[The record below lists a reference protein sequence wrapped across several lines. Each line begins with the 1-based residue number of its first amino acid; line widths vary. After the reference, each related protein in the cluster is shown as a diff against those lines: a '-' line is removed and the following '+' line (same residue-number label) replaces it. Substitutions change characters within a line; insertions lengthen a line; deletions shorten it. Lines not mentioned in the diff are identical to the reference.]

1 MTKTV
6 DTIKLTQAQYEDI
19 KEKALKR
26 EIDFAGRLFLEK
38 YNEKFLKLV
47 AHFQKLKDGGT
58 TKFHIKDKDVI
69 YDCRLGG
76 VAGNLETTDF
86 GSYKGNTP
94 PDNIVMVDFAGF
106 AGEYPSF
113 QELGYF
119 INMAGDY
126 QLRYLNKSY
135 CGIIFRDNGIL
146 KRLDT
151 YDYCNSQ
158 IMGSSNGR
166 CNDYHVLFP
175 VHHFH
180 GVDANITTV
189 QAVLDLLLHALIPS
203 KSIFETQE
211 QYDDFQKLVLLF
223 KKPEIIPRKYRKGI
237 FSSAV
242 KILQEI
248 FGKSEQAK
256 EYHIGVDLDLI
267 YKEACEGKKPFFMNE
282 QRYQKLMNPVV
293 QADKDQ
299 VKDFVD
305 SLLECDYNR
314 ACLDRYDENIL
325 LDPNRGHWD
334 LWDINEKFSDE
345 KCDNIIKL
353 PKPLVARNPVDDINS
368 GIVAIDFGTK
378 STVVVYKNETSE
390 ILPLQVGSGNYAGG
404 VKRENYENPTIV
416 QFIDIESFMKAYK
429 AKAGR
434 PNTSYETVTVSSNAK
449 QNLDVSSSTEY
460 YSFFD
465 ELKQWCGGSKE
476 KVKIEDK
483 KGNTYDLPAYLDL
496 LETDIDPIEIYAYYL
511 GLYIN
516 NMLQEKHIFMHYI
529 MSFPVNY
536 ERNIRE
542 KLLRSFAKGL
552 KKSLPTALLSN
563 DEAMK
568 RFKVVEGATEPAAYA
583 CTALSEFGFSPV
595 DEEQNYYG
603 VFDFGGGTTDFDFGW
618 LEELDDGRYDYKLT
632 HFGENGDRTLGG
644 ENILK
649 LLAFEVFAANYE
661 SLLKVD
667 DQGSKIPFCK
677 APDSTSFVG
686 SEAIIRESREAK
698 QNMHNLMEKL
708 RPVWENPTAEY
719 TKDIFE
725 KRQIEVNLFTDKG
738 EQKPNFL
745 LELKDLDLPA
755 IIRKRIDKG
764 INNFFVSLNEAFRLS
779 PDIVKPLSQIDT
791 FYIFMAG
798 NASKSALVKEIFA
811 EYTDGSKPK
820 AQTLLGVLQGG
831 KMPKFLLLPP
841 LGTEEADN
849 VIKRSINI
857 ITENVASY
865 EQVDNVQKSDE
876 DAAAM
881 QDKDGADSS
890 KQAAEN
896 AQERNDDNLLRPTGK
911 TGVAYG
917 LLETCAGGSI
927 KVVNIT
933 NNCDKEVAFQYYIGR
948 SRKKKFYTVL
958 GHGASYNQWV
968 DFMDA
973 SDDFDILYT
982 TQPAAANNNAP
993 LTIAKR
999 KHIVLTEKMPDCRVY
1014 IKPVA
1019 STAIVYTIA
1028 KKQEECPKNE
1038 DAGELIRIDFD

>member
-6 DTIKLTQAQYEDI
+6 DMIKLPKVKYENIQKKMLQALIEKQGESISDAYCDVWNYVDDIRFDNEYNNIGYCQGNSSFKQMLCSVYIKNKDLYYDFRLCGLRANIEDH
-19 KEKALKR
+19 
-26 EIDFAGRLFLEK
+26 D
-38 YNEKFLKLV
+38 Y
-47 AHFQKLKDGGT
+47 
-58 TKFHIKDKDVI
+58 
-69 YDCRLGG
+69 
-76 VAGNLETTDF
+76 
-86 GSYKGNTP
+86 GSYDGSTSPEYVK
-94 PDNIVMVDFAGF
+94 MEDFCGF
-106 AGEYPSF
+106 SGEFPSF
-113 QELGYF
+113 KEIKYF
-119 INMAGDY
+119 FETSGDY
-126 QLRYLNKSY
+126 QITYNDRSYNGVIFAEGQTLR
-135 CGIIFRDNGIL
+135 
-146 KRLDT
+146 RLTT
-151 YDYCNSQ
+151 YNNCDIQN
-158 IMGSSNGR
+158 MGSGNGR
-166 CNDYHVLFP
+166 YYERQMVFP
-175 VHHFH
+175 VHHLH
-180 GVDANITTV
+180 GIDVESTEVSTSQILADFLKYNLIPDDHWFIDDKIRESFSYLISICNG
-189 QAVLDLLLHALIPS
+189 QYKYFKDENDENDENDEIVLDL
-203 KSIFETQE
+203 E
-211 QYDDFQKLVLLF
+211 
-223 KKPEIIPRKYRKGI
+223 
-237 FSSAV
+237 
-242 KILQEI
+242 
-248 FGKSEQAK
+248 
-256 EYHIGVDLDLI
+256 LI
-267 YKEACEGKKPFFMNE
+267 YKEALEGKIPFFMTEREYN
-282 QRYQKLMNPVV
+282 KIMSTVI
-293 QADKDQ
+293 QADIEEVQ
-299 VKDFVD
+299 DFVD
-305 SLLECDYNR
+305 SFLECDYNR
-314 ACLDRYDENIL
+314 AGIDRYDENIL
-325 LDPNRGHWD
+325 IDPNRGHWD
-334 LWDINEKFSDE
+334 LWDMD
-345 KCDNIIKL
+345 DNSADDGGIVKL
-353 PKPLVARNPVDDINS
+353 SKPWVARNPVADINS

-378 STVVVYKNETSE
+378 STVVVYKNENSE

-404 VKRENYENPTIV
+404 IKKENYENPTIV
-416 QFIDIESFMKAYK
+416 QFLDINSFMKAYN

-434 PNTSYETVTVSSNAK
+434 PDTSYEDITVSSNAK

-465 ELKQWCGGSKE
+465 ELKQWCGGSRE

-483 KGNTYDLPAYLDL
+483 QGNTYDLPAYLDL
-496 LETDIDPIEIYAYYL
+496 LDTDIDPIEIYAYYL

-563 DEAMK
+563 EEAMK

-708 RPVWENPTAEY
+708 RPVWENPTAEC
-719 TKDIFE
+719 TKNIFE

-779 PDIVKPLSQIDT
+779 SDIVKPLSQIDT

-798 NASKSALVKEIFA
+798 NASKSALVKEVFA

-831 KMPKFLLLPP
+831 KMPKFMLLPP
-841 LGTEEADN
+841 LGTAEADN
-849 VIKRSINI
+849 IIKRSINI
-857 ITENVASY
+857 ITENVASD

-881 QDKDGADSS
+881 QDKPGADSS

-896 AQERNDDNLLRPTGK
+896 AQERNDENLLRPTGK

>member
-1 MTKTV
+1 MTKNI
-6 DTIKLTQAQYEDI
+6 DTIKLPKKKYETI
-19 KEKALKR
+19 KKMALKR
-26 EIDFAGRLFLEK
+26 AIEAAGKKTLDEYNQKFSFLVEYFQRK
-38 YNEKFLKLV
+38 ISSG
-47 AHFQKLKDGGT
+47 HFQYCIEGE
-58 TKFHIKDKDVI
+58 DVI
-69 YDCRLGG
+69 YDCRIGG
-76 VAGNLETTDF
+76 LTGNRDKTEYDSYTTGDPLELLEM
-86 GSYKGNTP
+86 
-94 PDNIVMVDFAGF
+94 PDLAGF
-106 AGEYPSF
+106 SGEFPTF
-113 QELGYF
+113 KELGCF
-119 INMAGDY
+119 ILTTGDY
-126 QLRYLNKSY
+126 PLHYLGHTY
-135 CGIIFRDNGIL
+135 TGIIFQDDAIL
-146 KRLDT
+146 KVINTWESCRT
-151 YDYCNSQ
+151 YPLAQCNR
-158 IMGSSNGR
+158 GLE
-166 CNDYHVLFP
+166 YLLVP

-180 GVDANITTV
+180 GIDANITANQV
-189 QAVLDLLLHALIPS
+189 VLDLLLYDLPIS
-203 KSIFETQE
+203 KTIFENKN
-211 QYDDFQKLVLLF
+211 QYEKFTTLL
-223 KKPEIIPRKYRKGI
+223 
-237 FSSAV
+237 
-242 KILQEI
+242 
-248 FGKSEQAK
+248 
-256 EYHIGVDLDLI
+256 
-267 YKEACEGKKPFFMNE
+267 EACKLSGITADGDKLGLDIDLLYREALNGKKPFFMTE
-282 QRYQKLMNPVV
+282 
-293 QADKDQ
+293 ADYKGLIDGTATADETQ
-299 VKDFVD
+299 LKELVD
-305 SLLECDYNR
+305 SLLLCDYNR
-314 ACLDRYDENIL
+314 ACLDAYDNNL
-325 LDPNRGHWD
+325 LIDPNRGHWD
-334 LWDINEKFSDE
+334 LWDMDD
-345 KCDNIIKL
+345 DNSADGGTIKL
-353 PKPLVARNPVDDINS
+353 PKSWIARNPVADINS

-378 STVVVYKNETSE
+378 STVVVYKNENSE

-404 VKRENYENPTIV
+404 IKKENYENPTIV
-416 QFIDIESFMKAYK
+416 QFLDINSFMKAYN

-434 PNTSYETVTVSSNAK
+434 PDTSYEDITVSSNAK
-449 QNLDVSSSTEY
+449 QNLDVSSSTDY

-496 LETDIDPIEIYAYYL
+496 LDTDIDPIEIYAYYL

-542 KLLRSFAKGL
+542 KLLGSFARGL
-552 KKSLPTALLSN
+552 KKSLPMALLN
-563 DEAMK
+563 NEEAMK

-583 CTALSEFGFSPV
+583 CTALREFGFDPV
-595 DEEQNYYG
+595 DEEQDYYG

-708 RPVWENPTAEY
+708 RPVWENPTAEC

-779 PDIVKPLSQIDT
+779 SDIVKPLSQIDT

-798 NASKSALVKEIFA
+798 NASKSALVKEVFA

-841 LGTEEADN
+841 LGTAEADKI
-849 VIKRSINI
+849 IKRSINI
-857 ITENVASY
+857 ITENVAAD

-876 DAAAM
+876 DVATM
-881 QDKDGADSS
+881 QDKPGADSS

-896 AQERNDDNLLRPTGK
+896 AQERNDENLLRPTGK

-1028 KKQEECPKNE
+1028 KKQEQCPKNE

>member
-1 MTKTV
+1 MTKNI
-6 DTIKLTQAQYEDI
+6 DAIKLSKKKYEAVKKIVLKQAVESAGKKTLDEYNKKFSFLVEYFQRAISNGKVQYYIES
-19 KEKALKR
+19 
-26 EIDFAGRLFLEK
+26 
-38 YNEKFLKLV
+38 
-47 AHFQKLKDGGT
+47 
-58 TKFHIKDKDVI
+58 KDVT

-76 VAGNLETTDF
+76 LTGNWDKTEY
-86 GSYKGNTP
+86 GSYRGDTSPYKVKV
-94 PDNIVMVDFAGF
+94 PDLAGF
-106 AGEYPSF
+106 LGELPSLK
-113 QELGYF
+113 ELGYF
-119 INMAGDY
+119 IRTSGSTY
-126 QLRYLNKSY
+126 WVRY
-135 CGIIFRDNGIL
+135 CGKDYAGVIFRDGTQL
-146 KRLDT
+146 KRIDT
-151 YDYCNSQ
+151 AH
-158 IMGSSNGR
+158 SSNFYSYNMGETGGYY
-166 CNDYHVLFP
+166 DSQFLLFP

-180 GVDANITTV
+180 GIDANITANQV
-189 QAVLDLLLHALIPS
+189 VLDLLMHDLPVS
-203 KSIFETQE
+203 ETAFANKT
-211 QYDDFQKLVLLF
+211 QY
-223 KKPEIIPRKYRKGI
+223 
-237 FSSAV
+237 
-242 KILQEI
+242 EI
-248 FGKSEQAK
+248 FTNLLESWKLPGITADGDKLGLD
-256 EYHIGVDLDLI
+256 IDLL
-267 YKEACEGKKPFFMNE
+267 YREALNGKKPFFMNE
-282 QRYQKLMNPVV
+282 ADYKAIINGTATADEV
-293 QADKDQ
+293 QLKDL
-299 VKDFVD
+299 VD
-305 SLLECDYNR
+305 NLLNCDYNR
-314 ACLDRYDENIL
+314 ACLDPYDNNL
-325 LDPNRGHWD
+325 LIDPNRGHWD
-334 LWDINEKFSDE
+334 LWDMD
-345 KCDNIIKL
+345 DNGSADGGIVKL
-353 PKPLVARNPVDDINS
+353 PKPWVARNPVADINS

-378 STVVVYKNETSE
+378 STVVVYKNENSE

-404 VKRENYENPTIV
+404 IKKENYENPTIV
-416 QFIDIESFMKAYK
+416 QFLDINSFMKAYN

-434 PNTSYETVTVSSNAK
+434 PYTSYEDITVSSNAK

-465 ELKQWCGGSKE
+465 ELKQWCGGSRE

-483 KGNTYDLPAYLDL
+483 QGNTYDLPAYLDL
-496 LETDIDPIEIYAYYL
+496 LDTDIDPIEIYAYYL

-542 KLLRSFAKGL
+542 KLLRSFANGL

-583 CTALSEFGFSPV
+583 CTALMEFGCSPV

-708 RPVWENPTAEY
+708 RPVWENPTAEC

-841 LGTEEADN
+841 LGTAEADN
-849 VIKRSINI
+849 IIKRSINI
-857 ITENVASY
+857 ITENVASD

-876 DAAAM
+876 DVATM
-881 QDKDGADSS
+881 QDKPGADSS

-896 AQERNDDNLLRPTGK
+896 AQERNDENLLRPTGK

>member
-1 MTKTV
+1 MLCRI
-6 DTIKLTQAQYEDI
+6 TIIYRIHISIE
-19 KEKALKR
+19 
-26 EIDFAGRLFLEK
+26 
-38 YNEKFLKLV
+38 
-47 AHFQKLKDGGT
+47 HFP
-58 TKFHIKDKDVI
+58 
-69 YDCRLGG
+69 Y
-76 VAGNLETTDF
+76 
-86 GSYKGNTP
+86 
-94 PDNIVMVDFAGF
+94 
-106 AGEYPSF
+106 
-113 QELGYF
+113 
-119 INMAGDY
+119 
-126 QLRYLNKSY
+126 
-135 CGIIFRDNGIL
+135 IF
-146 KRLDT
+146 
-151 YDYCNSQ
+151 
-158 IMGSSNGR
+158 
-166 CNDYHVLFP
+166 V
-175 VHHFH
+175 
-180 GVDANITTV
+180 
-189 QAVLDLLLHALIPS
+189 
-203 KSIFETQE
+203 
-211 QYDDFQKLVLLF
+211 
-223 KKPEIIPRKYRKGI
+223 
-237 FSSAV
+237 
-242 KILQEI
+242 
-248 FGKSEQAK
+248 
-256 EYHIGVDLDLI
+256 
-267 YKEACEGKKPFFMNE
+267 
-282 QRYQKLMNPVV
+282 
-293 QADKDQ
+293 
-299 VKDFVD
+299 
-305 SLLECDYNR
+305 
-314 ACLDRYDENIL
+314 
-325 LDPNRGHWD
+325 
-334 LWDINEKFSDE
+334 
-345 KCDNIIKL
+345 
-353 PKPLVARNPVDDINS
+353 
-368 GIVAIDFGTK
+368 
-378 STVVVYKNETSE
+378 
-390 ILPLQVGSGNYAGG
+390 
-404 VKRENYENPTIV
+404 
-416 QFIDIESFMKAYK
+416 
-429 AKAGR
+429 
-434 PNTSYETVTVSSNAK
+434 
-449 QNLDVSSSTEY
+449 
-460 YSFFD
+460 
-465 ELKQWCGGSKE
+465 
-476 KVKIEDK
+476 
-483 KGNTYDLPAYLDL
+483 
-496 LETDIDPIEIYAYYL
+496 
-511 GLYIN
+511 
-516 NMLQEKHIFMHYI
+516 YI

-583 CTALSEFGFSPV
+583 CTALMEFGFSPV

-708 RPVWENPTAEY
+708 RPVWENPTAEC

-798 NASKSALVKEIFA
+798 NASKSALVKEVFA

-831 KMPKFLLLPP
+831 KMPKFMLLPP
-841 LGTEEADN
+841 LGTAEADKI
-849 VIKRSINI
+849 IKRSINI
-857 ITENVASY
+857 ITENVASD

-876 DAAAM
+876 DVATM
-881 QDKDGADSS
+881 QDKPGADSS

-896 AQERNDDNLLRPTGK
+896 AQERNDENLLRPTGK

>member
-26 EIDFAGRLFLEK
+26 AISDRGAKALET
-38 YNEKFLKLV
+38 YNEKLLRL
-47 AHFQKLKDGGT
+47 AIHFQNLNDNGT

-76 VAGNLETTDF
+76 VAGNLKTTNF
-86 GSYKGNTP
+86 GYYRGNTP

-106 AGEYPSF
+106 AGEFPTLH
-113 QELGYF
+113 ELEYF
-119 INMAGDY
+119 IETSGDY
-126 QLRYLNKSY
+126 KLYYNNKSY
-135 CGIIFRDNGIL
+135 CGIIFLGEDGVI

-151 YDYCNSQ
+151 YDYCHIQS
-158 IMGSSNGR
+158 MGSGVGR
-166 CNDYHVLFP
+166 WDDDHVLFP

-180 GVDANITTV
+180 GLNARMTMV
-189 QAVLDLLLHALIPS
+189 QAVLDLLMNDLTPAE
-203 KSIFETQE
+203 SIFGTKVN
-211 QYDDFQKLVLLF
+211 YNDFLSLLQLCKLPWVKDIDERISIDLELL
-223 KKPEIIPRKYRKGI
+223 
-237 FSSAV
+237 
-242 KILQEI
+242 
-248 FGKSEQAK
+248 
-256 EYHIGVDLDLI
+256 
-267 YKEACEGKKPFFMNE
+267 YKEACEDKKPFFMTE
-282 QRYQKLMNPVV
+282 QEYQDLMNPVV
-293 QADKDQ
+293 QANDEQ
-299 VKDFVD
+299 VKNFVD

-325 LDPNRGHWD
+325 IDPNRGHWD

-404 VKRENYENPTIV
+404 VKKENYENPTIV
-416 QFIDIESFMKAYK
+416 QFIDIESFMNAYK

-434 PNTSYETVTVSSNAK
+434 PDTSYETVTVSSNAK

-483 KGNTYDLPAYLDL
+483 QGNTYDLPAYLDL
-496 LETDIDPIEIYAYYL
+496 LDADIDPIEIYAYYL

-542 KLLRSFAKGL
+542 KLLGSFARGL
-552 KKSLPTALLSN
+552 KKSLPTALLN
-563 DEAMK
+563 NEEAMK

-583 CTALSEFGFSPV
+583 CTALREFGFDPV
-595 DEEQNYYG
+595 DEEQDYYG

-649 LLAFEVFAANYE
+649 LLAFEVFAVNYE

-667 DQGSKIPFCK
+667 DDGSKIPFCK
-677 APDSTSFVG
+677 APDSKSFVG
-686 SEAIIRESREAK
+686 NEAIIRESREAK

-708 RPVWENPTAEY
+708 RPVWEEPESEY
-719 TKDIFE
+719 TKDILE
-725 KRQIEVNLFTDKG
+725 KKKIEVNLVTDKG
-738 EQKPNFL
+738 EQMPNFS
-745 LELKDLDLPA
+745 LEFKNINLPS
-755 IIRKRIDKG
+755 IIRGRIDKG
-764 INNFFVSLNEAFRLS
+764 INNFFVSLNEAFRLAPES
-779 PDIVKPLSQIDT
+779 VKPLSQIET

-798 NASKSALVKEIFA
+798 NASKSVYVKEIFD
-811 EYTDGSKPK
+811 EYISGDKPK
-820 AQTLLGVLQGG
+820 AQALLGVLQGG
-831 KMPKFLLLPP
+831 NMPKFKILPP
-841 LGTEEADN
+841 LGTVEADK
-849 VIKRSINI
+849 IIN
-857 ITENVASY
+857 A
-865 EQVDNVQKSDE
+865 SDE
-876 DAAAM
+876 RTM
-881 QDKDGADSS
+881 DSIEAS
-890 KQAAEN
+890 TAI
-896 AQERNDDNLLRPTGK
+896 NDDTKENDSNTSTVTEDAESESPVQHDDNLQSQNDENLLRPTGK

-933 NNCDKEVAFQYYIGR
+933 NNVNEEVAFQYYIGR

-982 TQPAAANNNAP
+982 TQPAAANNNAS
-993 LTIAKR
+993 LNIAKR
-999 KHIVLTEKMPDCRVY
+999 KHIVLEKKVPDGRVF

-1028 KKQEECPKNE
+1028 TSMDECANIKDE
-1038 DAGELIRIDFD
+1038 GELVRIDFE